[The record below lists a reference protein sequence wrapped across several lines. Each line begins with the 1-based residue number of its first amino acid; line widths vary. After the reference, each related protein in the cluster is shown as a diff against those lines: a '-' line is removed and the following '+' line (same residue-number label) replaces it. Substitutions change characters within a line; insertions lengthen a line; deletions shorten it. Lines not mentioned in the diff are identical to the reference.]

1 MRAQG
6 GGERREGRGKWAAG
20 GVGSE
25 EGVGRRKRTG
35 PSEWLGQGGLKKEE
49 GLGKGFGFFKNTF
62 SFNTFSK
69 LQILH
74 TFFPNSFQNFQ
85 TNFKTFKTSHKHT

>member
-1 MRAQG
+1 LRRAGCSAREGKLEVGGGSAIRAQEEDG
-6 GGERREGRGKWAAG
+6 EGRGKWAAG

-49 GLGKGFGFFKNTF
+49 GLGNGFGFF
-62 SFNTFSK
+62 
-69 LQILH
+69 
-74 TFFPNSFQNFQ
+74 
-85 TNFKTFKTSHKHT
+85 

>member
-1 MRAQG
+1 MSHYALKRVIEGGEGGRRRDSWLRRAGCSAREGKLEVGGGSAMRAQG

-35 PSEWLGQGGLKKEE
+35 PSEWLGQGGLK
-49 GLGKGFGFFKNTF
+49 
-62 SFNTFSK
+62 
-69 LQILH
+69 
-74 TFFPNSFQNFQ
+74 
-85 TNFKTFKTSHKHT
+85 